1 MNGPGQWVLLTYQ
14 LPREPS
20 APRVSAWRKLRRLGV
35 AQLMDGF
42 VALPMSE
49 RNRERLEW
57 LAEEIREAHGE
68 AAIWLARPGSLEQE
82 RSLVSGLQDAVAEEY
97 RQVAEAA
104 REAEQAEPAAR
115 RRTLAR
121 LRRELQLIR
130 ERDYF
135 PTPAREGAFQAVEQL
150 ARIAE
155 VVP

>member
-1 MNGPGQWVLLTYQ
+1 MSRTCTTCTSSARATRQVWPKRCARLSIARTPFELRRDRYRPDSPAQGELPPMNGPGQWVLLAYQ

-57 LAEEIREAHGE
+57 LAEEIREANGE

-97 RQVAEAA
+97 RQGGEA
-104 REAEQAEPAAR
+104 
-115 RRTLAR
+115 
-121 LRRELQLIR
+121 
-130 ERDYF
+130 
-135 PTPAREGAFQAVEQL
+135 
-150 ARIAE
+150 
-155 VVP
+155 